1 MRISTRIAPCQM
13 PSAKKSPRT
22 AKGRPAE
29 APSPAGWT
37 FLTNHTHVLV
47 CLAEDPGLRLRDVAA
62 RVGVTERAVQRIV
75 AELEAGGVLTRTREG
90 RRNRYTIDGRI
101 PLRHPLEEHRDV
113 GALLRWILGGR

>member
-1 MRISTRIAPCQM
+1 M
-13 PSAKKSPRT
+13 PAAKKSPRT
-22 AKGRPAE
+22 AARRPAE
-29 APSPAGWT
+29 VSPPAGWT

-101 PLRHPLEEHRDV
+101 PLRHPLENHRDV

>member
-1 MRISTRIAPCQM
+1 M

-22 AKGRPAE
+22 TRRPSV
-29 APSPAGWT
+29 PVPPPAGWT

-47 CLAEDPGLRLRDVAA
+47 CLSEDPGLRLRDVAA

-90 RRNRYTIDGRI
+90 RRNRYTIDGSI